1 MLLWKQPESSAI
13 CESGKPIEREYARLS
28 EFSKEMVVL
37 FDPALRPVARIVA
50 FILIL
55 VTSVMTPAESL
66 ADKPVEKQLA
76 GGPSVLVTTESNPQ
90 PETPTGETYLL
101 RHKLNPNQK
110 IRYEVTHV
118 AKTKTRINGT
128 EEIANVH
135 TTSVRS
141 WDVREAQPSEMTF
154 DHQIESVS
162 MTQKNGDRDEVRWDS
177 ISGEQPPKI
186 FSVVA
191 EQIGKPLATVTI
203 NEKGDEIRRESHSGS
218 KSSLGMGTL
227 TLSLPAEPVAIGTQ
241 WAVPSEI
248 QARTD
253 DGLVKAIKIRQLYT
267 LKKVKAGV
275 ATIDVKS
282 ETLTPIN
289 EESIKAQV
297 VQQLSNGSIRFD
309 IDNGYLLG
317 KELNWDETVVG
328 FQGAGSMMEYRARMT
343 EELVQNDTTTGVA
356 TQGAQSAQAPSDAKQ
371 R

>member
-1 MLLWKQPESSAI
+1 MLFHRLFRPTASVLLFASATLVTMNAQG
-13 CESGKPIEREYARLS
+13 EN
-28 EFSKEMVVL
+28 
-37 FDPALRPVARIVA
+37 PAGDS
-50 FILIL
+50 IL
-55 VTSVMTPAESL
+55 VRSGSPTSQNSGE
-66 ADKPVEKQLA
+66 
-76 GGPSVLVTTESNPQ
+76 
-90 PETPTGETYLL
+90 ETYLL
-101 RHKLNPNQK
+101 RHKLNTNQK

-135 TTSVRS
+135 TKSVRS
-141 WDVREAQPSEMTF
+141 WDVQSAKPSEMTF
-154 DHQIESVS
+154 DHQVESVS
-162 MTQKNGDRDEVRWDS
+162 MTQQSGEATEVRWDS
-177 ISGEQPPKI
+177 TTGEQPPKI

-191 EQIGKPLATVTI
+191 DQIGKPLATVTI
-203 NEKGDEIRRESHSGS
+203 DEKGDEIRRQTHAGS
-218 KSSLGMGTL
+218 ESSLGMGAL
-227 TLSLPAEPVAIGTQ
+227 TLSLPAEPVAIGTK

-253 DGLVKAIKIRQLYT
+253 DGLVKVIKIRQVYT

-275 ATIDVKS
+275 ATIDIKS
-282 ETLTPIN
+282 ETLTPID

-343 EELVQNDTTTGVA
+343 EELVRNDDTDGSA
-356 TQGAQSAQAPSDAKQ
+356 TKSAKIETETSQ

>member
-1 MLLWKQPESSAI
+1 MSI
-13 CESGKPIEREYARLS
+13 ARPY
-28 EFSKEMVVL
+28 EFSEEMVVL
-37 FDPALRPVARIVA
+37 FRFLLRPVAGIVV
-50 FILIL
+50 FGSVILTGASI
-55 VTSVMTPAESL
+55 SAEAPADS
-66 ADKPVEKQLA
+66 PVKNHQA
-76 GGPSVLVTTESNPQ
+76 AGPSVLVKSDSDTKV
-90 PETPTGETYLL
+90 ETPAVETYLL
-101 RHKLNPNQK
+101 RHQLNPNQK

-141 WDVREAQPSEMTF
+141 WDVREVQPSKMTF

-162 MTQKNGDRDEVRWDS
+162 MTQQNGDQKEVRWDS
-177 ISGEQPPKI
+177 VSGEQPPSI

-203 NEKGDEIRRESHSGS
+203 NEKGDEIHRESHAGS
-218 KSSLGMGTL
+218 KSSLGMGAL
-227 TLSLPAEPVAIGTQ
+227 TLSLPAESVAIGTR
-241 WAVPSEI
+241 WTVPSEI
-248 QARTD
+248 RARTD
-253 DGLVKAIKIRQLYT
+253 DGLVKVIKIRQVYT

-282 ETLTPIN
+282 ETLTPITK
-289 EESIKAQV
+289 ESIKAQV

-343 EELVQNDTTTGVA
+343 EELVQNDTVLG
-356 TQGAQSAQAPSDAKQ
+356 GAAKSAKVSSDAKQ